1 MRVHWLGW
9 LGLLAAPFAACGPD
23 PKPSEPCNGPTFD
36 LTVRAED
43 GPLPADTRIKVRY
56 GGNHEGE
63 SYALGQSAKGQAVF
77 CTELTTQGGAPSE
90 QPVGASSAGGQG
102 GAAGAQPEGLAGSGA
117 AASSGVWTLQ
127 CFLYTQGP
135 AQLDATATG
144 YESIENQDLTLT
156 DEDRCQVSVPV
167 ELKRE
172 LDAGK

>member
-1 MRVHWLGW
+1 MRVLWLGW
-9 LGLLAAPFAACGPD
+9 LGLLATPFAACGPD

-36 LTVRAED
+36 LTVRADDE
-43 GPLPADTRIKVRY
+43 PLPADTRINVRY

-63 SYALGQSAKGQAVF
+63 SYTLGQKAMPQAVF
-77 CTELTTQGGAPSE
+77 CTELSTQGGAPSE
-90 QPVGASSAGGQG
+90 APSSAAGASFEGQG
-102 GAAGAQPEGLAGSGA
+102 GSASGP
-117 AASSGVWTLQ
+117 SSGVWTLQ

-144 YESIENQDLTLT
+144 YEPIENLDLTLT
-156 DEDRCQVSVPV
+156 DEDRCQVGAPV